1 MDDQESLHTLIAALQ
16 ERNRRLGMLYET
28 ARDLGA
34 ALRLDELLDR
44 ILARALQALRAD
56 IGSILVVDSEDEKL
70 LRLQVSRGLPAEP
83 VEGVSVR
90 AGEGISGWVAKRR
103 EPLLVQ
109 DVESDPRFP
118 GGDVERTMTGSLI
131 AVPLLARNRLF
142 GVMSANS
149 KQGNEPF
156 TAEDLDLLVA
166 IAGQAAVAIA
176 NARFYGEAL
185 ALTHLDP
192 VTRLYNHGYFQ
203 RVLTREIARAERYER
218 SLALVLVDVDDFK
231 PYNDR
236 YEHVSGD
243 EALREIADLIYV
255 QSRSSDIVARAGED
269 SFAVVLPETDSKGA
283 FLFAEK
289 VRESIAAHPFPG
301 PAGDIAVHL
310 TVSIGVAAYPED
322 ARDRMDLYD
331 VADSAL
337 HSAKFAGKNR
347 VSGFEDV

>member
-1 MDDQESLHTLIAALQ
+1 MHDGESLHTLIAALQ
-16 ERNRRLGMLYET
+16 ERNRRLETLYET
-28 ARDLGA
+28 ARDLGTP
-34 ALRLDELLDR
+34 LRLDELLDR
-44 ILARALQALRAD
+44 ILARTLQALRAD
-56 IGSILVVDSEDEKL
+56 LGSILVVDNEDDKVL
-70 LRLQVSRGLPAEP
+70 QLRVSRGLPVEPAEI
-83 VEGVSVR
+83 VTIGV
-90 AGEGISGWVAKRR
+90 GEGISGWVAKQR

-109 DVESDPRFP
+109 DVESDPRFAR
-118 GGDVERTMTGSLI
+118 GDAENPMTGSFI
-131 AVPLLARNRLF
+131 AAPLLVRDRLF
-142 GVMSANS
+142 GVMSAGN
-149 KQGNEPF
+149 KQGNAPF

-203 RVLTREIARAERYER
+203 RVLAREVERAERYER
-218 SLALVLVDVDDFK
+218 PLALVLIDVDDFK

-243 EALREIADLIYV
+243 EALREIADLIHV

-269 SFAVVLPETDSKGA
+269 SFALILPETDYKGA
-283 FLFAEK
+283 CLFAEK

-310 TVSIGVAAYPED
+310 TVSIGVAGYPDD
-322 ARDRMDLYD
+322 ARDRTDLYD

-337 HSAKFAGKNR
+337 HASKFAGKNR
-347 VSGFEDV
+347 VSGFEDI